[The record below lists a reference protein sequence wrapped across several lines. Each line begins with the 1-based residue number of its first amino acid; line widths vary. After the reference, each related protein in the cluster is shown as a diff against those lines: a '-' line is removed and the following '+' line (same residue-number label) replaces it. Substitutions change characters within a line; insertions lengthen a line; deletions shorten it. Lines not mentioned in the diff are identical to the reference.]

1 MGLQLDFNI
10 RESDNTKELRFI
22 ETTGLY
28 NAVSNPGGYGVLNDF
43 PSSATIVT
51 LKITPP
57 NGTQVAID
65 MLIPVSGFPTF
76 DKNVEYIIKGQD
88 LGIGTDPNIFLV
100 PRLYDAPQMERIN
113 AALDRYA
120 AAYPQREQDIEAE
133 AVSVDDAAN
142 AAYFA
147 GEYEKALKTLE
158 GVLSIPSEISAKLL
172 LLDPRWEPLRSEPTT
187 SSRSVPAR
195 TS

>member
-88 LGIGTDPNIFLV
+88 LGIGTDVNLPDGVWDVTYEVTTPGEASMVVDIQKIF
-100 PRLYDAPQMERIN
+100 
-113 AALDRYA
+113 
-120 AAYPQREQDIEAE
+120 
-133 AVSVDDAAN
+133 
-142 AAYFA
+142 
-147 GEYEKALKTLE
+147 
-158 GVLSIPSEISAKLL
+158 ISG
-172 LLDPRWEPLRSEPTT
+172 R
-187 SSRSVPAR
+187 
-195 TS
+195 

>member
-88 LGIGTDPNIFLV
+88 LGIGTDVNLPDGVWDVTYEVTTPGEASMVVDIQKIFISGRARCCVNNMLCDV
-100 PRLYDAPQMERIN
+100 DLCDCEASAYLQVAKACGGCGDAVKFTET
-113 AALDRYA
+113 
-120 AAYPQREQDIEAE
+120 
-133 AVSVDDAAN
+133 
-142 AAYFA
+142 
-147 GEYEKALKTLE
+147 LK
-158 GVLSIPSEISAKLL
+158 IISNYCNKCC
-172 LLDPRWEPLRSEPTT
+172 
-187 SSRSVPAR
+187 
-195 TS
+195 